1 MEITSVYREQTSNN
15 ISDILSGGKK
25 TKDFDTISRDVE
37 MSIYNFSKEFAT
49 MNDTPFLIQDIY
61 DSKVKEIIDQLKN
74 KDSEFLTKLKNN
86 KIDPLTVAYMKQEEI
101 NPEKFE
107 SIIKKRELEEYKKNN
122 KAGSSAFTCVKCS
135 KSRCEVTQKQTRAGD
150 EPPTTFVN
158 CLECGHTFKFN

>member
-37 MSIYNFSKEFAT
+37 ISIYDFSKEFAT

>member
-1 MEITSVYREQTSNN
+1 MEITTVYREQTSNN